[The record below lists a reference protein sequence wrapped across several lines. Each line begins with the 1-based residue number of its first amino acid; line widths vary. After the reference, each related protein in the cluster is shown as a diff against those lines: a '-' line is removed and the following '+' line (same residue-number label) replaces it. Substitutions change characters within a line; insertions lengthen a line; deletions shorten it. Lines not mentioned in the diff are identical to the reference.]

1 MNRVTVGALCVAVW
15 VFSLY
20 EARRTRRTIGP
31 FAFEQMERMFDVVE
45 NTLHA
50 A

>member
-1 MNRVTVGALCVAVW
+1 MKRVTVSAVFIAIW
-15 VFSLY
+15 MLSLY
-20 EARRTRRTIGP
+20 EAKRTRRTIGT
-31 FAFEQMERMFDVVE
+31 FALEQMERVFDVAE